1 MSIRSLFAAHG
12 AYQLIDLA
20 LAVVLAAPCLA
31 LARGRFGRSVARR
44 WPRLMGTPARREV
57 VVGGALF
64 TLVMGVAVV
73 VGHLVVVPAVD
84 RALHG
89 HPAWQRAI
97 NVSSFAVFGVAWLG
111 GTLVLPWAALRA
123 AWREPAATA
132 KERARRR
139 RDRGLT
145 AAFATAMVALL
156 TYACFLEPNR
166 LVVERARVEL
176 AHWPAGAPPLRVV
189 LFSDLQSAWLGA
201 RERSVPERVAE
212 LRPDLIVIAGDLVAQ
227 SFDESTALEQARWV
241 LSRLSAP
248 LGVFV
253 VNGDVDAVV
262 AGGIEE
268 ILRGTPARLL
278 DNESVVLPCQPPI
291 ELLGI
296 DPHQLG
302 RMGKLLAAPPRAA
315 LRIGLVHRPRH
326 WEQFAA
332 AGCELVLAGHTHGGQ
347 VVIPG
352 FGPPITLETVP
363 RDVAAGGLHRM
374 DATTQ
379 LYVTRGIGREGGF
392 APQIRL
398 FCPPEIT
405 LLELTGTRLE
415 PN

>member
-1 MSIRSLFAAHG
+1 LFAAHG

-31 LARGRFGRSVARR
+31 LARGRFGKSVARR
-44 WPRLMGTPARREV
+44 WPRLLATPARREM
-57 VVGGALF
+57 VVGIALF
-64 TLVMGVAVV
+64 VALMSVAVV
-73 VGHLVVVPAVD
+73 VGHTVVVPVVD
-84 RALHG
+84 RLLQG

-97 NVSSFAVFGVAWLG
+97 NVSSFAVLGVAWLG
-111 GTLVLPWAALRA
+111 GTLVLPYGALRA
-123 AWREPAATA
+123 AWREGAATA

-139 RDRGLT
+139 RDRWLAG
-145 AAFATAMVALL
+145 AFAFGMAALL
-156 TYACFLEPNR
+156 AYACFVEPNR
-166 LVVERARVEL
+166 IVVERARVEL
-176 AHWPAGAPPLRVV
+176 AHRPAGAPPLRVV
-189 LFSDLQSAWLGA
+189 LFSDLQSAYLGA
-201 RERSVPERVAE
+201 RERSVPERIAALE
-212 LRPDLIVIAGDLVAQ
+212 PDLIVIAGDLVAQ
-227 SFDESTALEQARWV
+227 SFDEATALEQARWV
-241 LSRLSAP
+241 LTRLSAP

-268 ILRGTPARLL
+268 IVRGTPARLL

-296 DPHQLG
+296 DPHQLA

-326 WEQFAA
+326 WEQLAA

-363 RDVAAGGLHRM
+363 RNVAAGGLHRM
-374 DATTQ
+374 DASTQ

-405 LLELTGTRLE
+405 LLELTGAAVE